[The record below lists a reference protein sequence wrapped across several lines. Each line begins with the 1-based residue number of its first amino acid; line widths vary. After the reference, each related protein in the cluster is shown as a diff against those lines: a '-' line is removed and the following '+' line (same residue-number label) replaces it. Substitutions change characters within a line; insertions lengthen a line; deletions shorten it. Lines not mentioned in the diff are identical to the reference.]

1 MVVAQKDT
9 SDLFQRM
16 RDRFDTAEKCQA
28 CVDDIIAS
36 GRKTCR
42 VPTFDKAKLM
52 GKNNLM

>member
-1 MVVAQKDT
+1 MVLAKKDT